1 MKISQTITK
10 TVALLSVS
18 SLLMAATPT
27 TAFAQSR
34 EEKRRSQKME
44 EWKKI
49 GIGSAL
55 LGLVGLVTK
64 DGTLT
69 FLGTGGALY
78 SAYRYEEDRKSK
90 NRTAQ
95 ARYKAYSRPVVYH
108 KGKKYVRKTKWKNGQ
123 KYYYFARAK

>member
-1 MKISQTITK
+1 MKFSNAITK
-10 TVALLSVS
+10 TVAMLGVS
-18 SLLMAATPT
+18 SLLLASMPATSY
-27 TAFAQSR
+27 AQSR
-34 EEKRRSQKME
+34 ETKRREQKMD

-49 GIGSAL
+49 GIGSGL
-55 LGLVGLVTK
+55 LAIAGLLTK

-95 ARYKAYSRPVVYH
+95 ARYKAYSQRSVYH
-108 KGKKYVRKTKWKNGQ
+108 KGKKYNRKTKWKGGQ